1 MEQKDTFGN
10 CHTKVLVSHVGYFE
24 RKVNEA
30 NLEKELRDKS
40 GEPHAAT
47 CNKSCQIERALGLGS
62 NRTQS
67 NAVLPVTMWQLEV
80 TKPLSHHQFLHIKD
94 GDDDT

>member
-1 MEQKDTFGN
+1 MVYSKLKLEQKDTFGN

-30 NLEKELRDKS
+30 NSEEELRDKS

-47 CNKSCQIERALGLGS
+47 CNKSCQIERA
-62 NRTQS
+62 
-67 NAVLPVTMWQLEV
+67 
-80 TKPLSHHQFLHIKD
+80 
-94 GDDDT
+94 